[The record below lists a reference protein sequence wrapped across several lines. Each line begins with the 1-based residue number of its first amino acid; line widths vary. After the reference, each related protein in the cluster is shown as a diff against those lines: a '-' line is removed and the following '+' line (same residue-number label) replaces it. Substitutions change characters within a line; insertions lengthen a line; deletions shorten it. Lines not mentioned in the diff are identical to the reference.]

1 MSRLALIS
9 DIHGNGVA
17 LDAVFADL
25 ARRDVA
31 DIVCLGDLAAGG
43 PQPREVLA
51 RLRGLGCQAVRGN
64 ADGWLLEG
72 LPPGRSN
79 ETRRLGVVVAW
90 ARATL
95 APDDLDYLA
104 GLPPTLTITVDDL
117 SLLCFHGSPRSDV
130 EPLLTTTPEHELDE
144 ALAAAPQTSLFVCG
158 HTHLQLLR
166 SRPDRVLVNPGS
178 VGLPLGSLTATEP
191 PLPSWADYAIVEL
204 DGGDIELA
212 FRRVA
217 VDVEGLEAAT
227 DLKLGRRPRAA
238 HRAVERTRVSHR
250 GSSPGARFIRCLGCP
265 RVPGTAEST
274 RPHPLLV

>member
-17 LDAVFADL
+17 LDAVLADL

-51 RLRGLGCQAVRGN
+51 RLRELGCQAVRGN

-79 ETRRLGVVVAW
+79 VTRRLGEVVAW

-95 APDDLDYLA
+95 APADLDYLA
-104 GLPPTLTITVDDL
+104 GLPPTLTITVDDR

-130 EPLLTTTPEHELDE
+130 EPLLATTPEHELDE

-166 SRPDRVLVNPGS
+166 SRPDRLLVNPGS
-178 VGLPLGSLTATEP
+178 VGLPLGSLTATVP
-191 PLPSWADYAIVEL
+191 PLPSWAEYAIVEL

-217 VDVEGLEAAT
+217 IDVEGLEAAT
-227 DLKLGRRPRAA
+227 AMMPTASWAGDLERRIARWNA
-238 HRAVERTRVSHR
+238 R
-250 GSSPGARFIRCLGCP
+250 G
-265 RVPGTAEST
+265 
-274 RPHPLLV
+274 

>member
-17 LDAVFADL
+17 LDAVLADL

-51 RLRGLGCQAVRGN
+51 RLRELGCQAVRGN

-79 ETRRLGVVVAW
+79 VTRRLGEVVAW

-95 APDDLDYLA
+95 APADLDYLA
-104 GLPPTLTITVDDL
+104 GLPPTLTITVDDR

-130 EPLLTTTPEHELDE
+130 EPLLATTPEHELDE

-166 SRPDRVLVNPGS
+166 SRPDRLLVNPGS

-191 PLPSWADYAIVEL
+191 PLPSWAEYAIVEL

-217 VDVEGLEAAT
+217 IDVEGLEAAT
-227 DLKLGRRPRAA
+227 AMMPTASWAGDLERRIARWNA
-238 HRAVERTRVSHR
+238 R
-250 GSSPGARFIRCLGCP
+250 G
-265 RVPGTAEST
+265 
-274 RPHPLLV
+274 

>member
-51 RLRGLGCQAVRGN
+51 RLRELGSKAVRGN

-79 ETRRLGVVVAW
+79 ETRRLGEVVAW

-104 GLPPTLTITVDDL
+104 GLPPTLTITVDDR

-130 EPLLTTTPEHELDE
+130 EPLLATTPEHELDE

-166 SRPDRVLVNPGS
+166 SRPDRLLVNPGS

-191 PLPSWADYAIVEL
+191 PLPSWAEYAIVEL

-227 DLKLGRRPRAA
+227 AMMPISSWAGDLERRIARWNA
-238 HRAVERTRVSHR
+238 R
-250 GSSPGARFIRCLGCP
+250 G
-265 RVPGTAEST
+265 
-274 RPHPLLV
+274 